1 MQYSQRPTSKRAQNN
16 LPVQQGDLEEYISI
30 LYEHQKTCEK
40 AGKYIEAEQA
50 KKRLGELKKELD
62 SKNKGDV
69 KDRHISERQEIEKA
83 HLDEFNQFNEFW
95 DQKMAEFDQEAS
107 KVRDQTL
114 KRHDEELQTFTEE
127 LENSIPVKPK
137 DSAELLALRKTEEQ
151 LAKQENYMEAHQIQ
165 NRILQTERDE
175 YEKWNVQR
183 QAKIRNLISQLKQKQ
198 LNEINALQQRIIS
211 GQDEQRKIRSQELEK
226 LLQKYQNVRK
236 DLESQQTQEITRL
249 DKSTKMQSIMQQSR
263 MNQSK
268 MQQSFMRGNN
278 EENIRQ

>member
-1 MQYSQRPTSKRAQNN
+1 M
-16 LPVQQGDLEEYISI
+16 LLEEYLMDKRSQC
-30 LYEHQKTCEK
+30 YE
-40 AGKYIEAEQA
+40 
-50 KKRLGELKKELD
+50 
-62 SKNKGDV
+62 V
-69 KDRHISERQEIEKA
+69 
-83 HLDEFNQFNEFW
+83 
-95 DQKMAEFDQEAS
+95 
-107 KVRDQTL
+107 
-114 KRHDEELQTFTEE
+114 ELQTFTEV

-151 LAKQENYMEAHQIQ
+151 LPKKEK
-165 NRILQTERDE
+165 ILQTERDE

-211 GQDEQRKIRSQELEK
+211 GQDDRERSDHRNWRSYSKILKCQKRFRELID
-226 LLQKYQNVRK
+226 LRDYQQYQIN
-236 DLESQQTQEITRL
+236 LP
-249 DKSTKMQSIMQQSR
+249 KMQSIMQQSR